1 MNFPLRFVFSVF
13 FLVAYLPVFAVS
25 STKVDPMNLPKL
37 SEYVTDFSGVLSAE
51 NIKNLRE
58 VARAYE
64 LKTTNQMVV
73 VLFPNRDG
81 NELFEI
87 GMKLFKSN
95 QIGQKDANNGVLLLI
110 ATDEKKIRI
119 ITGYGME

>member
-1 MNFPLRFVFSVF
+1 MNFLLRVVFSVF
-13 FLVAYLPVFAVS
+13 FLVTYLSVFAAS
-25 STKVDPMNLPKL
+25 STTVDPMNLPRL
-37 SEYVTDFSGVLSAE
+37 SEYVTDFSGILSAE

-87 GMKLFKSN
+87 GMKIFKSN